1 MKRRA
6 FLTALGAAAALPA
19 LADGAKR
26 PAPKGTEGAAFL
38 QPPTAQLVGGDALA
52 ICWRT
57 AGPSAG
63 TVRWT
68 QDPALPPERW
78 ATAHAARDGLTTSN
92 RPDHL
97 VVLRGLDP
105 AKPVRFQAQAVATK
119 MNPWWTYF
127 GERAEGPVTEIPP
140 LLAADGSLT
149 FAILN
154 DLHANA
160 ALIPSLMALPAV
172 QAAKPAF
179 VALLGDCAGN
189 VAGPEALRDALLG
202 PMADLTARGLP
213 LLFLRGNHEYRG
225 VMARRLRE
233 AFHPFLGT
241 DAYYGAFDLGPLR
254 LLCLDCGEDKPD
266 DHREYCGLLDCEPYI
281 EEEAAWLRREVA
293 SPQWKAAQRRLAL
306 LHIPPERGEP
316 KDDAWHGPTRI
327 RRLIAP
333 TLREAGL
340 DALICAHTHRADF
353 RPPSEAYPY
362 PTHIGGGP
370 KAEIATVT
378 LVKATPDALTVTMLR
393 ADGTPVA

>member
-26 PAPKGTEGAAFL
+26 PAPKGAEGAAFL
-38 QPPTAQLVGGDALA
+38 QPPTA
-52 ICWRT
+52 
-57 AGPSAG
+57 
-63 TVRWT
+63 
-68 QDPALPPERW
+68 
-78 ATAHAARDGLTTSN
+78 HAARDGLTASN

-160 ALIPSLMALPAV
+160 ALIPSLLALPAV

-293 SPQWKAAQRRLAL
+293 SPEWKSAQRRLAL
-306 LHIPPERGEP
+306 LHIPPERGNP

-333 TLREAGL
+333 TLRTAGL
-340 DALICAHTHRADF
+340 DALICAHTHHADF
-353 RPPSEAYPY
+353 RPPTEAYPY